1 MILARS
7 PFFVNCPATDVT
19 AGTPAYVTLGIA
31 VYEGDKIV
39 FISNQ
44 YNLRKNLT
52 GSPASA
58 DFEISE
64 LVRDFLENTYSGDS
78 TLATRWV
85 RLEKRYYNSSDN
97 ILLLINGL
105 SVITEYQVA
114 LNGYSYFPEGASY
127 QSDSDRII
135 ALSNSCVYTLKNQLP
150 YIPIFAYNVDV
161 DYTFLKDG
169 DVVLSGTLVE
179 EKDTV
184 EGEGYVAK
192 YISQNGQATYD
203 NFLERVE
210 EDGGGGGVVESSFCL
225 IQFFDSINTFDADKL
240 IVTLSDG
247 SLSDEVELRYFED
260 CGIYNKYKIAFV
272 NRFGA
277 IQDLYVTKKS
287 IERLEVQDEVFKFNT
302 TTTGGTY
309 SIYTPQY
316 TRYSVNARESITL
329 NTPFLPE
336 DYNSVIKELML
347 TENAWLVDVTTN
359 EVTPIIPK
367 TKSLTYKTSVNDR
380 LTQYTIDFDYAYDTI
395 NSVR

>member
-7 PFFVNCPATDVT
+7 PYFVNCPATDVSV
-19 AGTPAYVTLGIA
+19 GTPAYVTLGIA
-31 VYEGDKIV
+31 VYSGDKIV
-39 FISNQ
+39 IISNQ

-64 LVRDFLENTYSGDS
+64 LVRDFLENVYGGDYTS
-78 TLATRWV
+78 LATRWV
-85 RLEKRYYNSSDN
+85 RLEKRYYDSSDN

-127 QSDSDRII
+127 QPGGLI
-135 ALSNSCVYTLKNQLP
+135 ALSNSCIYTLKNQLP
-150 YIPIFAYNVDV
+150 YIPIFAYNTDV
-161 DYTFLKDG
+161 DYAFLKDG
-169 DVVLSGTLVE
+169 NIVFNGTLVE
-179 EKDTV
+179 ENDTV
-184 EGEGYVAK
+184 EGQGYVAR

-210 EDGGGGGVVESSFCL
+210 DAGGVVESSFCL
-225 IQFFDSINTFDADKL
+225 TQFFDSINTFDADKL

-247 SLSDEVELRYFED
+247 SLSDEVDLKYFED
-260 CGIYNKYKIAFV
+260 CGIYNKYKVAFV

-277 IQDLYVTKKS
+277 VQDLYVTKKS

-316 TRYSVNARESITL
+316 TRYSVNGRESITL

-336 DYNSVIKELML
+336 DYNSVIKELMI
-347 TENAWLVDVTTN
+347 TEKAWLVNTETN
-359 EVTPIIPK
+359 EVTPVIPK
-367 TKSLTYKTSVNDR
+367 TKSLTYKTSVNDK
-380 LTQYTIDFDYAYDTI
+380 LTQYTIEFDYAYDAI